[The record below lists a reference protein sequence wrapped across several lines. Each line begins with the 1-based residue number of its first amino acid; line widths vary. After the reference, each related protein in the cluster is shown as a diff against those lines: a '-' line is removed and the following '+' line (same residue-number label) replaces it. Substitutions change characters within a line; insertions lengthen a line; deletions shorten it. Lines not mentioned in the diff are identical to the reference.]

1 MAEVIGER
9 GLNLD
14 RSSFQI
20 GFDEVAKLVSERQM
34 KDEKFGKIIEA
45 YVAGVNARADQLT
58 DSEFPTEYRKLGVR
72 PRRFTALDII
82 RISYSKNMVLT
93 DPYTEL
99 RLSRTHAKL
108 PPDIFNQL
116 FPWLPR
122 YDEPAQVFGPT
133 TGLMPNQPKAKAV
146 ISLDEIARD
155 PLRNSWVRGRPDS
168 GSNAWVVSADRTSDG
183 SPIIANDYHIH
194 FHLPGLYMPMALNL
208 GGRPFLGAT
217 IPGQPGVS
225 SGTNGKVGFGF
236 VAALVDTSDWYR
248 LKTNPGNPNEYLW
261 NGKFRSFD
269 VVKKSVKVRGGSD
282 VELVKRVS
290 VAGPMIP
297 AIRNSKGVVTE
308 LAYRW
313 AGREGRNFLLPSL
326 RLPFLESA
334 EECGKEDFV
343 INLGWFVFTC
353 VDSKGRQGVWVTGRI
368 PKRKLHNDPR
378 LLSPAT
384 SDEDIWQEFIEP
396 ENNPSLF
403 PVTDFIGLGNQKV
416 MSNRGPYYL
425 GWNFSPPVRA
435 LRMNS
440 LFSGKTN
447 LSLEDVANGQADI
460 EDSRTELVRGKV
472 LKLAQRFQ
480 GSAVNQ
486 CESRILDE
494 VAKWDGRFERESYQA
509 RLFNSWL
516 RSIHVK
522 LWRNWIGD
530 EQTFEWPNV
539 WRTVELLTEAKE
551 SSVWKPFG
559 GREMFVSSVLSDIC
573 KLVFRQDASKLE
585 AYQWQL
591 ASRPMFKSLTG
602 DVHPEMDKLRVAGSG
617 FSLFSQTGDHGTVFR
632 WIAKVSDPP
641 EFRFSSIGGVDGD
654 PDSIWSTNW
663 SAQWSDRELFE
674 LVPQKG
680 NVNE

>member
-1 MAEVIGER
+1 METFVRLIEGSMAELIGER
-9 GLNLD
+9 GLHLD

-20 GFDEVAKLVSERQM
+20 GFDDVAKLVSERQM
-34 KDEKFGKIIEA
+34 KDERFGKIIEA

-58 DSEFPTEYRKLGVR
+58 DSELPSEYKKIGVR
-72 PRRFTALDII
+72 PRRFTPLDII

-93 DPYTEL
+93 DPFTEL

-108 PPDIFNQL
+108 PPEIFNQL

-122 YDEPAQVFGPT
+122 HDEPAQVFGPT
-133 TGLMPNQPKAKAV
+133 TGSMPKQPKAKPV
-146 ISLDEIARD
+146 ISLDEIPRD

-168 GSNAWVVSADRTSDG
+168 GSNAWVVTAERTSDG
-183 SPIIANDYHIH
+183 KSIIANDYHIH
-194 FHLPGLYMPMALNL
+194 YHLPGLYMPMALDLN
-208 GGRPFLGAT
+208 GRPFLGAT

-225 SGTNGKVGFGF
+225 GGTNGKVGFGF

-248 LKTNPGNPNEYLW
+248 LKTNPRDSNEYLW
-261 NGKFRSFD
+261 NGKFRTFE
-269 VVKKSVKVRGGSD
+269 VVKKSVNVRGGSS
-282 VELVKRVS
+282 VELVRRVS
-290 VAGPMIP
+290 AAGPMIP
-297 AIRNSKGVVTE
+297 AIRDSKGVVTE

-353 VDSKGRQGVWVTGRI
+353 VDTEGRQGVWVTGRI
-368 PKRKLHNDPR
+368 PKRKLNNDPR
-378 LLSPAT
+378 ILSLAT

-403 PVTDFIGLGNQKV
+403 PVTDFVGLGNQKV

-435 LRMNS
+435 LRMNA

-447 LSLEDVANGQADI
+447 LSLDDVANGQADI
-460 EDSRTELVRGKV
+460 EDSRTELVRGKI
-472 LKLAQRFQ
+472 LKYAKRFQ
-480 GSAVNQ
+480 GSTAHR
-486 CESRILDE
+486 CESRILEE

-530 EQTFEWPNV
+530 ERTFEWPNV
-539 WRTVELLTEAKE
+539 WRTVELLSEPTEGAI
-551 SSVWKPFG
+551 W
-559 GREMFVSSVLSDIC
+559 R
-573 KLVFRQDASKLE
+573 
-585 AYQWQL
+585 Y
-591 ASRPMFKSLTG
+591 
-602 DVHPEMDKLRVAGSG
+602 
-617 FSLFSQTGDHGTVFR
+617 
-632 WIAKVSDPP
+632 PP
-641 EFRFSSIGGVDGD
+641 E
-654 PDSIWSTNW
+654 
-663 SAQWSDRELFE
+663 
-674 LVPQKG
+674 
-680 NVNE
+680 